1 MDLLVRKREQEIR
14 RGVPVLREVDLLVC
28 QWTEGVPGKIVRTP
42 RPGIHTSVS
51 ATQVP
56 NTRQAM
62 DATSLWTQQGWVGV
76 MAVIDCCSRK
86 IVGVHVS
93 RKGRSI
99 EVENALEMACLKEFG
114 LVYPRGEP
122 RPILRSDNGKVFTS
136 KRFAGRCKQYGL
148 TQEFITP
155 YTPQQNGM
163 IERFFRSLKEE
174 CIWLHNF
181 QGLEDAKA
189 AIHIWIAFYNE
200 KRPHQAL
207 GYRSPDECHA
217 QLTQQVA

>member
-1 MDLLVRKREQEIR
+1 
-14 RGVPVLREVDLLVC
+14 
-28 QWTEGVPGKIVRTP
+28 
-42 RPGIHTSVS
+42 
-51 ATQVP
+51 
-56 NTRQAM
+56 M

-99 EVENALEMACLKEFG
+99 EAENALEMVCRKAFG
-114 LVYPRGEP
+114 LVSPKGEP

-136 KRFAGRCKQYGL
+136 KRFTGKCKQYGL

-174 CIWLHNF
+174 CICLHNF

-189 AIHIWIAFYNE
+189 AIHTWIAFYNE
-200 KRPHQAL
+200 KRPV
-207 GYRSPDECHA
+207 RSSDIA
-217 QLTQQVA
+217 RQMSVMLN